1 MRGRTANLA
10 TYIVSITSATLL
22 SEWFMPLVVTRL
34 AHFFAVLT
42 LTFSSL
48 ASGSPDPFDWWSDW
62 VSERHN
68 DLYCPWQMSEPAA
81 RVCIWPGSLD
91 MELRDKGLRFTYSVE
106 VFRDS
111 AMVALPGSVKHWPMA
126 VTTGGKK
133 ARVIDKSNSPYVKL
147 ESGVHELTGEF
158 RWNSRPG
165 SIAVPASIALVSISE
180 SGQKTTPDRRNGQVV
195 LSQNKAPAKAEKRNS
210 ISVDVFRKLI
220 DGVPMILD
228 TQLVLSVSGSPREIR
243 LGQLAWDGTEVA
255 NFNSPLP
262 AKIEDNGDIRI
273 QVIPGKH
280 TVSIRSLIKDSPD
293 LLVSPYKTT
302 KNWPEF
308 EYVSFQGDSN
318 VRQAKITGAPSVD
331 TSQTPIPNDWRDLPT
346 YRLDSDAVLGIV
358 TEYRGDH
365 SPAENQLTV
374 KRNLWLDFEGGALTG
389 LESVT
394 GSMHRDWRVNAS
406 PDTSIGRA
414 KVSGRPVLVT
424 EHNGTQGVEI
434 RSPSINLSAVTRV
447 ASPTLFS
454 ATGWNE
460 KADSFSAVLHTPPG
474 WRVLHASGVDGVS
487 GTWVSLWDL
496 WDIFLLLIVA
506 AATKKLLGIK
516 VAVLSVVTMIVCYHE
531 QGMPVGG
538 YPVLLLL
545 LGLLSVASG
554 RIKSIGASVSLVACG
569 ILVLGLVDYS
579 VSTFRLA
586 IYPSLERS
594 AVGKYDQSRNQKRP
608 GSPEA
613 VYLEE
618 MQSDSMEGAVLNSV
632 SKMASPMAATQV
644 SGAMEPKAKPKYDA
658 YNLGEND
665 KVQTGPGA
673 PAWTW
678 KSITL
683 RSSSPVP
690 ADTEISVSYSS
701 PFLTSLW
708 RILSVFLAAV
718 YAGIL
723 MAAIFARVKKSP
735 AADDAQSPEP
745 PTQSAI
751 APVLAIVFTV
761 LIGAPMDGVAGEY
774 PPKYLLDELDSRL
787 VEAPECMPHCASLDN
802 GVIEITKT
810 ELSVSFDA
818 YSAADVVLLL
828 PTSREGWQVSEI
840 VVDGAR
846 EVTSRRQQDHLA
858 MLLTEGHHKVSVKGS
873 IKGDSASV
881 SIPVPIHNITS
892 AGDDWLVSGVVDG
905 RVPSR
910 TISLRARDR
919 VQQEKT
925 DTLTPAP
932 VTPFFIVHR
941 EFHLGT
947 QWQMTT
953 TVNRLAPQSGPVS
966 LEVPLLSFERPLSGA
981 IDFKDGNANLQFSGR
996 QARISW
1002 ESALSPMDAL
1012 QLTAASSEFYLE
1024 TWRLYPSA
1032 LWHAEYTGIPAVKE
1046 SSGASSL
1053 QPHWR
1058 PWPGEQLDIAFSRPE
1073 GVEGPTHT
1081 VEAAEL
1087 VYQAGSAIQ
1096 QSTLTLQIL
1105 ASLGQD
1111 YVIKLPEGAKVIS
1124 VQRNGL
1130 GLNIPD
1136 GNKVKVALQPGKQQ
1150 IVVGFE
1156 QTGLDGWVSTTPQVT
1171 LPGGASNITIDYR
1184 LAGDRWPL
1192 YLSGPAI
1199 GPAMLFWGVFC
1210 VIVIGAFILAALS
1223 SRLGMVMPIGLTG
1236 WLLLGIGLSTINSY
1250 GVLIVAILF
1259 FMLAYRGV
1267 MDTSALTRFRFN
1279 VWQSIIAAWIV
1290 ISVVCLVSAIP
1301 MGLLS
1306 TPNMIVTG
1314 NGSGSHFYSFFQDRS
1329 VATLF
1334 PEATVISVPMFAYR
1348 VAMLVWSLWLANRL
1362 MAWASWGWKSY
1373 SQQETWRPGIPK
1385 VKKSKGQDS
1394 GKG

>member
-1 MRGRTANLA
+1 M
-10 TYIVSITSATLL
+10 SL
-22 SEWFMPLVVTRL
+22 SLSRS
-34 AHFFAVLT
+34 AHFFAAVT
-42 LTFSSL
+42 LAFSSL
-48 ASGSPDPFDWWSDW
+48 ASGSPDQLDGWSDW

-68 DLYCPWQMSEPAA
+68 DLNCPWQMAEPAA

-91 MELRDKGLRFTYSVE
+91 MELHDKGLNFTYSVE
-106 VFRDS
+106 VFRDN
-111 AMVALPGSVKHWPMA
+111 AMVALPGSGKHWPMT
-126 VTTGGKK
+126 VTAGGKK
-133 ARVIDKSNSPYVKL
+133 ASVIDKSNRPHLEL
-147 ESGVHELTGEF
+147 ESGVHEIAGEF
-158 RWNSRPG
+158 RWNRRPG
-165 SIAVPASIALVSISE
+165 SISVPASIALVSISD
-180 SGQKTTPDRRNGQVV
+180 SGKKTSPDRRKGQVV
-195 LSQNKAPAKAEKRNS
+195 LSQNKEAAKVEKRDS
-210 ISVDVFRKLI
+210 ISVEVFRKLI
-220 DGVPMILD
+220 DGVPMVMD
-228 TQLVLSVSGSPREIR
+228 TQLVLSVSGSPREVR

-262 AKIEDNGDIRI
+262 ARIEDNGDVRI
-273 QVIPGKH
+273 QLIPGKH

-293 LLVSPYKTT
+293 LLISPNKTT
-302 KNWPEF
+302 NSWPEF

-346 YRLDSDAVLGIV
+346 YRLDSDAVLEIT

-365 SPAENQLTV
+365 SPAANQLTV
-374 KRNLWLDFEGGALTG
+374 QRNLWLDFEGGALTG

-394 GSMHRDWRVNAS
+394 GSMHRDWRLNAS
-406 PDTSIGRA
+406 PDTAIGRA
-414 KVSGRPVLVT
+414 KVSDRPVLVT

-434 RSPSINLSAVTRV
+434 RSSSIDLSAVTRV
-447 ASPTLFS
+447 DSPSSFS

-460 KADSFSAVLHTPPG
+460 KVDSFSAVLHTPPG

-487 GTWVSLWDL
+487 GTWVSRWDL

-506 AATKKLLGIK
+506 AATRKLLGIK
-516 VAVLSVVTMIVCYHE
+516 IAVLSVVTMIVCFHE
-531 QGMPVGG
+531 KGMPIGG
-538 YPVLLLL
+538 YPILLLL
-545 LGLLSVASG
+545 LALLSVASG
-554 RIKSIGASVSLVACG
+554 RIKSIGATVSLVACG

-594 AVGKYDQSRNQKRP
+594 SVGKYEQSRNKRRP
-608 GSPEA
+608 DSPEA
-613 VYLEE
+613 VYSQE
-618 MQSDSMEGAVLNSV
+618 MVQSDAMQGTVLNSAV
-632 SKMASPMAATQV
+632 KMTSPVAAAKI
-644 SGAMEPKAKPKYDA
+644 SRAMKPKAKYDA
-658 YNLGEND
+658 YNLGEHD

-678 KSITL
+678 KSIRL
-683 RSSSPVP
+683 RSASPVP
-690 ADTEISVSYSS
+690 ADTEISVRYSS
-701 PFLTSLW
+701 PFTTSLW

-718 YAGIL
+718 YAGLL
-723 MAAIFARVKKSP
+723 MAAIFSRIKKSP
-735 AADDAQSPEP
+735 DTDAVQPASS
-745 PTQSAI
+745 PTQSGI
-751 APVLAIVFTV
+751 APVLAIAFAV
-761 LIGAPMDGVAGEY
+761 LISVPMDGVAEEY

-787 VEAPECMPHCASLDN
+787 VEAPECMPHCTSLDN
-802 GVIEITKT
+802 GVIALTKT
-810 ELSVSFDA
+810 ELSISFDA

-828 PTSREGWQVSEI
+828 PSSREGWQVSEI
-840 VVDGAR
+840 LVDGTP

-858 MLLTEGHHKVSVKGS
+858 ILLTEGHHKVIVKGS

-892 AGDDWLVSGVVDG
+892 VGDDWLVSGVVDG

-910 TISLRARDR
+910 TISLRAKDR

-925 DTLTPAP
+925 DTLTPSP
-932 VTPFFIVHR
+932 VKPFFIVHR

-966 LEVPLLSFERPLSGA
+966 LEMPLLSFERPLSAA

-1012 QLTAASSEFYLE
+1012 QLTAAKNEFYLE

-1058 PWPGEQLDIAFSRPE
+1058 PWPGEQLDIAFYRPE

-1087 VYQAGSAIQ
+1087 VYQAGSSIQ

-1111 YVIKLPEGAKVIS
+1111 YVIELPEDAKIRT
-1124 VQRNGL
+1124 VQRNGQ

-1156 QTGLDGWVSTTPQVT
+1156 QTGLDGWISTTPQVT
-1171 LPGGASNITIDYR
+1171 LPGGASNITIDYQ
-1184 LAGDRWPL
+1184 LAEDRWPL

-1210 VIVIGAFILAALS
+1210 VIVLGAFILAALS
-1223 SRLGMVMPIGLTG
+1223 SRLGMAMPIGLTG

-1250 GVLIVAILF
+1250 GVLIVAIFF

-1267 MDTSALTRFRFN
+1267 MDTSGLTRLRFN
-1279 VWQSIIAAWIV
+1279 VWQSVIALWAV
-1290 ISVVCLVSAIP
+1290 ISVICLVSAIP

-1314 NGSGSHFYSFFQDRS
+1314 NHSWSHFYSFFQDRS
-1329 VATLF
+1329 TAALF

-1348 VAMLVWSLWLANRL
+1348 VVMLAWSLWLANRL
-1362 MAWASWGWKSY
+1362 MTWAAWGWKSY
-1373 SQQETWRPGIPK
+1373 SHQEAWRPGAPK
-1385 VKKSKGQDS
+1385 VKKSAAQDS
-1394 GKG
+1394 EKE

>member
-1 MRGRTANLA
+1 MSLSLFR
-10 TYIVSITSATLL
+10 SAL
-22 SEWFMPLVVTRL
+22 
-34 AHFFAVLT
+34 FFAAVT
-42 LTFSSL
+42 LAFSSL
-48 ASGSPDPFDWWSDW
+48 ASGSQDQLDGWSDW
-62 VSERHN
+62 VTERHDN
-68 DLYCPWQMSEPAA
+68 LNCPWQMAEPAA

-91 MELRDKGLRFTYSVE
+91 MELHDKGLSFTYSVE
-106 VFRDS
+106 VFRDN
-111 AMVALPGSVKHWPMA
+111 AVVALPGSGKYWPMT
-126 VTTGGKK
+126 VTTDGKK
-133 ARVIDKSNSPYVKL
+133 AKVIDKSSRPHVKL
-147 ESGVHELTGEF
+147 ESGVHEIAGEF
-158 RWNSRPG
+158 RWNRRPG
-165 SIAVPASIALVSISE
+165 SISVPASIALVSISE
-180 SGQKTTPDRRNGQVV
+180 SGKKATPDRRNGQVV
-195 LSQNKAPAKAEKRNS
+195 LSQNKAPAKAEKRDS
-210 ISVDVFRKLI
+210 ISVEVFRKLI
-220 DGVPMILD
+220 DGVPMIMD

-262 AKIEDNGDIRI
+262 ARIEDNGDVRI

-293 LLVSPYKTT
+293 QLISPHKTT

-308 EYVSFQGDSN
+308 EYVSFQRNSN

-346 YRLDSDAVLGIV
+346 YRLDSDAALEIV

-365 SPAENQLTV
+365 SPAANQLTV
-374 KRNLWLDFEGGALTG
+374 QRNLWLDFGGGALTG

-394 GSMHRDWRVNAS
+394 GSMHRDWRINAS
-406 PDTSIGRA
+406 PDTAIGRA
-414 KVSGRPVLVT
+414 KVSDRPVLVT
-424 EHNGTQGVEI
+424 EHKGAQGVEI
-434 RSPSINLSAVTRV
+434 RSPSIDLSAVTRV
-447 ASPTLFS
+447 DSPSSFS

-460 KADSFSAVLHTPPG
+460 KVDIFSAILHTPPG

-487 GTWVSLWDL
+487 GTWVSRWDL
-496 WDIFLLLIVA
+496 WDIFLLLVVA
-506 AATKKLLGIK
+506 AATKKLLGVK
-516 VAVLSVVTMIVCYHE
+516 VAVLSVVTMIVCFHE
-531 QGMPVGG
+531 KGMPIGG

-554 RIKSIGASVSLVACG
+554 RIKSIGTTVSLVACG

-586 IYPSLERS
+586 VYPSLERS
-594 AVGKYDQSRNQKRP
+594 AVGKYQQNRNQRRP

-613 VYLEE
+613 VYSEE
-618 MQSDSMEGAVLNSV
+618 MESDTMQGALLGSV
-632 SKMASPMAATQV
+632 SKMASPMAATPI
-644 SGAMEPKAKPKYDA
+644 SRAMEPKAKSKYDA

-701 PFLTSLW
+701 PFVTSLW

-718 YAGIL
+718 YAGSL

-735 AADDAQSPEP
+735 DVDAVQPPEP
-745 PTQSAI
+745 PAQSSAQSGI
-751 APVLAIVFTV
+751 ASVLAIAFAV
-761 LIGAPMDGVAGEY
+761 LIGAPVDGAAGEY

-802 GVIEITKT
+802 GVIAVTKT

-828 PTSREGWQVSEI
+828 PSSREGWQVSQI
-840 VVDGAR
+840 MVDGTL
-846 EVTSRRQQDHLA
+846 EVTSRRQQEHLA
-858 MLLTEGHHKVSVKGS
+858 ILLTEGHHKISVKGS

-892 AGDDWLVSGVVDG
+892 AGGDWLVSGVVDG

-910 TISLRARDR
+910 TISLRAKDR

-925 DTLTPAP
+925 DTLTPSP

-1002 ESALSPMDAL
+1002 ESALSPMDTL
-1012 QLTAASSEFYLE
+1012 QLTAAINEFYLE

-1046 SSGASSL
+1046 KSGASSL

-1058 PWPGEQLDIAFSRPE
+1058 PWPGEQLDIAFYRPE
-1073 GVEGPTHT
+1073 GVEGPTQT

-1087 VYQAGSAIQ
+1087 IYQAGSAIQ
-1096 QSTLTLQIL
+1096 KSTLTLQIL

-1111 YVIKLPEGAKVIS
+1111 YVIELPEEAKVIS

-1136 GNKVKVALQPGKQQ
+1136 SNKVKVALQPGKQQ

-1156 QTGLDGWVSTTPQVT
+1156 QTGLDGWISTTPQVT
-1171 LPGGASNITIDYR
+1171 LPGGASNITIDYQ

-1210 VIVIGAFILAALS
+1210 VIVLGAFILSALS
-1223 SRLGMVMPIGLTG
+1223 TRLGMAMPIGLTG

-1267 MDTSALTRFRFN
+1267 VDTSNLTRFRFN
-1279 VWQSIIAAWIV
+1279 VWQSIIAVWIV

-1329 VATLF
+1329 AAGSF
-1334 PEATVISVPMFAYR
+1334 PDATVISVPMFAYR
-1348 VAMLVWSLWLANRL
+1348 LVMLVWSLWLANRL
-1362 MAWASWGWKSY
+1362 IAWAAWGWKSY
-1373 SQQETWRPGIPK
+1373 SHQETWRPGAPK
-1385 VKKSKGQDS
+1385 VKKVAG
-1394 GKG
+1394 